1 MESVLSTTLSYSG
14 EICYILCL
22 VGTLLVFQFQ
32 NNKCGSSEF
41 ICFRSLLFSECL
53 TSLFPAVK
61 LTDLNI

>member
-32 NNKCGSSEF
+32 NNKCGSSDLF
-41 ICFRSLLFSECL
+41 FFVAVFRMS
-53 TSLFPAVK
+53 
-61 LTDLNI
+61 N